1 MANPQVIRWTIHDLE
16 RLPDDE
22 MARYEIIDGELFV
35 SRAPGDPHQFA
46 CAQSTVELSVWNRRA
61 GLGEVLIGPGVIFSE
76 TNAVEPDVVWVS
88 HERLAQIEGDDD
100 HLHGAPELIVEV
112 LSPGAK
118 NEQRDRDAKLRLYSW
133 YGVAEYW
140 LLDPRARQVEGYRR
154 PEGAPASA
162 PLVLVATLGRA
173 DTLASPLLPG
183 FAAAV
188 EQLFR

>member
-1 MANPQVIRWTIHDLE
+1 MANSQVIRWTIHDLE

-22 MARYEIIDGELFV
+22 LARYEIMDGELFV
-35 SRAPGDPHQFA
+35 SRAPGNSHSYA
-46 CAQSTVELSVWNRRA
+46 WAQATFELAYWNRQAR
-61 GLGEVLIGPGVIFSE
+61 LGEVLVGPGAIFSE

-100 HLHGAPELIVEV
+100 HLHGAPELMVEV

-118 NEQRDRDAKLRLYSW
+118 NEQRDRDAKLRLYSR

-140 LLDPRARQVEGYRR
+140 LLDPRARQAEVYRR
-154 PEGAPASA
+154 PKGAPASA

-188 EQLFR
+188 GQLFR